1 MLKQEL
7 ILTEA
12 AWRATAPQTAP
23 SLGHPTN
30 GEPECSTQGGGGLTE
45 IIPQEKRSSS
55 THRFSVWSSWRS
67 SD

>member
-30 GEPECSTQGGGGLTE
+30 GEPECSTQGGGVDRNNTSGETVFIHSSIFRL
-45 IIPQEKRSSS
+45 IFMEKFR
-55 THRFSVWSSWRS
+55 
-67 SD
+67 